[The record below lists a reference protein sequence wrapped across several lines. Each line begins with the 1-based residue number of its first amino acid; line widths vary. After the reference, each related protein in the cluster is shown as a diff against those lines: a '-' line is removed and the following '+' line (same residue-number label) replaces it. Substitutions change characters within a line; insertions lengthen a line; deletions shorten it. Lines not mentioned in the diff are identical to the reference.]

1 MIINQ
6 TFVLQ
11 VTARGSPDVPLLW
24 PFDLQLSLTKMMG
37 RLCGATLNANPRKL
51 NLEVNILNMNKDE
64 KILFYNMETYN
75 RK

>member
-1 MIINQ
+1 MWHHIND
-6 TFVLQ
+6 Q

-51 NLEVNILNMNKDE
+51 NFRRVPSDSTA
-64 KILFYNMETYN
+64 F
-75 RK
+75 